1 MNNDRERARSSQTF
15 VFHSNSA
22 SLSSRPSHMQSI
34 CHHTIYRRRLCIR
47 PHIIIRAPLTY
58 GQYCRVLRVETRI
71 ITNTILYRW
80 STHARIVR
88 CVGDWR
94 VRPKVLIS
102 YYVRWVV
109 NAKLFVLPPP
119 NGRHRTSRTWCIW
132 RVSRLWAN
140 TRSTLLPAR
149 AHASGNWCVF
159 AASIVY
165 ANMCCLC
172 GRCRVPLVAQH
183 TDTDCA
189 LSASNPRHKFVR
201 RKYDYLF
208 KASFAYLCVNVW
220 VCENMSRC
228 YLTRYSRTH
237 RRSIVIHMYTYTI
250 HPVYKDDAILRSL
263 LICSVVDVAVYKV
276 GSPSVWFRDIVSKIF
291 DWHLRYSAWIRE
303 RNA

>member
-1 MNNDRERARSSQTF
+1 MVHSRAHSALRGWLARSPKSVDFILCAMSRQRKVVCVAPAEWSPSHITHMVHLESVQTMGKYALHPAPRVRARLRQ
-15 VFHSNSA
+15 
-22 SLSSRPSHMQSI
+22 LM
-34 CHHTIYRRRLCIR
+34 RLR
-47 PHIIIRAPLTY
+47 
-58 GQYCRVLRVETRI
+58 GV
-71 ITNTILYRW
+71 
-80 STHARIVR
+80 
-88 CVGDWR
+88 
-94 VRPKVLIS
+94 
-102 YYVRWVV
+102 
-109 NAKLFVLPPP
+109 
-119 NGRHRTSRTWCIW
+119 
-132 RVSRLWAN
+132 
-140 TRSTLLPAR
+140 
-149 AHASGNWCVF
+149 
-159 AASIVY
+159 IVY

-220 VCENMSRC
+220 VCKNMSRC
-228 YLTRYSRTH
+228 YLTGYLRTH
-237 RRSIVIHMYTYTI
+237 RRSIVTHMYTYTI
-250 HPVYKDDAILRSL
+250 HPVYKDAAILRSL